1 MMSAEKMLPQII
13 KNMGVKLLLD
23 KAHVPGIRFF
33 ETYRKEG
40 GYQAVEK
47 ALKQMDPAAIVE
59 EVKKSGVRGRGGAG
73 FPAGM
78 KWSFIAKP
86 EGVPRHL
93 VCNADESEP
102 GTFKDRYLMEFLPH
116 LLIEGL
122 IISSFALGSNDTYIY
137 IRGEYAWIVDILEQ
151 AIDEAK
157 ANGFLGKNI
166 LGTGFDCEIYVQR
179 GAGAYICGEETALI
193 ESLEGKRGN
202 PRIKPP
208 FPAIEGLWKRPTV
221 VNNVE
226 TLAAVVPIIKMGG
239 DEYAK
244 IGVGRSTGTKLIS
257 ACGNINKPGVYEI
270 EMTLSVEEF
279 LYSDEYC
286 GGIANGKRLKAC
298 IPGGSSV
305 PILPA
310 NLLLKTAKG
319 ETRLMNYESLS
330 DGGFATGSMMGSG
343 GFIVLDE
350 DQCIVKNTYTL
361 ARFYRHESCGQCS
374 PCREGT
380 GWMEK
385 ILKNIDTG
393 KGKMSDIELLWDIQR
408 KIEGNTICPLGDAAA
423 WPVAAAIRHF
433 RDEFEWHVN
442 HPEEAQK
449 RNYGLAHYADPIHVP
464 A

>member
-1 MMSAEKMLPQII
+1 
-13 KNMGVKLLLD
+13 MGRKLLLD
-23 KAHVPGIRFF
+23 KAHIEGIRYYD
-33 ETYRKEG
+33 TYRKNG
-40 GYQAVEK
+40 GYAAAEK
-47 ALKQMDPAAIVE
+47 ALKSMSPDQVTE
-59 EVKKSGVRGRGGAG
+59 EVKKSGLRGRGGAG
-73 FPAGM
+73 FPTGL
-78 KWSFIAKP
+78 KWSFLAKP
-86 EGVPRHL
+86 EGVPRYL

-122 IISSFALGSNDTYIY
+122 LVSSYALGANRTYIY
-137 IRGEYAWIVDILEQ
+137 IRGEYAWIPDILEQ
-151 AIDEAK
+151 AIAEAK
-157 ANGFLGKNI
+157 QHGWLGKNI
-166 LGTGFDCEIYVQR
+166 QGTGFDLEIYVQR

-208 FPAIEGLWKRPTV
+208 FPAVKGLWQSPTV

-226 TLAAVVPIIKMGG
+226 TLAAVVPILNIGG
-239 DEYAK
+239 EEYAK
-244 IGVGRSTGTKLIS
+244 IGMGKSTGTKLIS

-270 EMTLSVEEF
+270 DMTISVEEF
-279 LYSDEYC
+279 IYSEEYC

-319 ETRLMNYESLS
+319 ETRMMNYESLS
-330 DGGFATGSMMGSG
+330 DGGFTTGSMMGSG

-350 DQCIVKNTYTL
+350 DQCVVRHTMSL
-361 ARFYRHESCGQCS
+361 ARFYHHESCGQCS

-380 GWMEK
+380 GWMK
-385 ILKNIDTG
+385 KVLLNIENG
-393 KGKMSDIELLWDIQR
+393 KGKESDIDLLWDIQR

-433 RDEFEWHVN
+433 RDEFEWHVRY
-442 HPEEAQK
+442 PEEAVK
-449 RNYGLAHYADPIHVP
+449 RNFGLAHYADPLPVAVP
-464 A
+464 AAV

>member
-1 MMSAEKMLPQII
+1 
-13 KNMGVKLLLD
+13 MGVKLLLA
-23 KAHVPGIRFF
+23 KAHVEGIRGFDV
-33 ETYRKEG
+33 YRREG
-40 GYQAVEK
+40 GYQSVEK
-47 ALKQMDPAAIVE
+47 ALKQMSPDSITE
-59 EVKKSGVRGRGGAG
+59 EVKKSGLRGRGGAG

-102 GTFKDRYLMEFLPH
+102 GTFKDRYLMEFIPH

-122 IISSFALGSNDTYIY
+122 IVSSYALNSNDTYIY
-137 IRGEYAWIVDILEQ
+137 IRGEYAWIVDILED
-151 AIDEAK
+151 AINEAK

-166 LGTGFDCEIYVQR
+166 LGTGFDCEIHVHR

-193 ESLEGKRGN
+193 ESLEGNRGN

-208 FPAIEGLWKRPTV
+208 FPAIEGVWKRPTM

-226 TLAAVVPIIKMGG
+226 TLASVVPIINMGG
-239 DEYAK
+239 EAYAK
-244 IGVGRSTGTKLIS
+244 IGVGKSTGTKLIS

-270 EMTLSVEEF
+270 DMTISVEEF
-279 LYSDEYC
+279 IYSDEYC
-286 GGIANGKRLKAC
+286 GGIANGKKLKAC

-319 ETRLMNYESLS
+319 ETRYMNYESLS
-330 DGGFATGSMMGSG
+330 DGGFASGSMMGSG

-350 DQCIVKNTYTL
+350 DQCIVRNTLTL

-385 ILKNIDTG
+385 ILHNIEYG
-393 KGKMSDIELLWDIQR
+393 KGKISDIDLLWDIQR

-442 HPEEAQK
+442 NPLEAQEK
-449 RNYGLAHYADPIHVP
+449 NYGIAHYADPIHVP
-464 A
+464 VTA

>member
-1 MMSAEKMLPQII
+1 MAR
-13 KNMGVKLLLD
+13 KLLLEKVD
-23 KAHVPGIRFF
+23 VQGIRGF
-33 ETYRKEG
+33 EVYRREG
-40 GYQAVEK
+40 GYQAADK
-47 ALKQMDPAAIVE
+47 ALKQMKPDQITD
-59 EVKKSGVRGRGGAG
+59 EVKKSGLRGRGGAG

-86 EGVPRHL
+86 EGIPRHL

-122 IISSFALGSNDTYIY
+122 LISSYALGSNVTYIY
-137 IRGEYAWIVDILEQ
+137 IRGEYSWIIDILDA
-151 AIDEAK
+151 AIEEAK
-157 ANGFLGKNI
+157 SNGYLGKNI
-166 LGTGFDCEIYVQR
+166 LGSGFDLEIYTHR
-179 GAGAYICGEETALI
+179 GAGAYICGEETALL
-193 ESLEGKRGN
+193 ESLEGKRGY

-208 FPAIEGLWKRPTV
+208 FPAVRGAWDRPTV

-226 TLAAVVPIIKMGG
+226 TLAAVVPIINIGCE
-239 DEYAK
+239 EYAK
-244 IGVGRSTGTKLIS
+244 IGIGKSTGTKLIS

-270 EMTLSVEEF
+270 DMTISVEDF
-279 LYSDEYC
+279 IYSDEYC
-286 GGIANGKRLKAC
+286 GGIAKGKKLKAC

-310 NLLLKTAKG
+310 NLLLKTVKG
-319 ETRLMNYESLS
+319 EKRLMNYESLS
-330 DGGFATGSMMGSG
+330 DGGFVKGSMLGSG

-350 DQCIVKNTYTL
+350 DQCVVKNTLTL

-385 ILKNIDTG
+385 ILMNIEKG
-393 KGKMSDIELLWDIQR
+393 KGKMSDIDLLWDIQR
-408 KIEGNTICPLGDAAA
+408 RIEGNTICPLGDAAA

-433 RDEFEWHVN
+433 RDEFEWHVLN
-442 HPEEAQK
+442 PEESQV
-449 RNYGLAHYADPIHVP
+449 RNYGLAHYADPLETAV
-464 A
+464 AAV

>member
-1 MMSAEKMLPQII
+1 
-13 KNMGVKLLLD
+13 MGRKLLLE
-23 KAHVPGIRFF
+23 KAHVEGIRYFDV
-33 ETYRKEG
+33 YRREG
-40 GYQAVEK
+40 GYRSVEK
-47 ALKQMDPAAIVE
+47 ALKTMTQDEIVE
-59 EVKKSGVRGRGGAG
+59 EVKKSGLRGRGGAG

-78 KWSFIAKP
+78 KWGFIAKP

-102 GTFKDRYLMEFLPH
+102 GTFKDRYLMEFIPH

-122 IISSFALGSNDTYIY
+122 IVASYALGSHDTYIY
-137 IRGEYAWIVDILEQ
+137 IRGEYAWIPDILEQ
-151 AIDEAK
+151 AIAEAK

-166 LGTGFDCEIYVQR
+166 LGTGFDCEIYVHR

-208 FPAIEGLWKRPTV
+208 FPAIKGAWGRPTV

-226 TLAAVVPIIKMGG
+226 TLAAVVPIINEGG
-239 DEYAK
+239 EEFAK
-244 IGVGRSTGTKLIS
+244 IGVGKSTGTKLIS

-270 EMTLSVEEF
+270 DMTISVEEF
-279 LYSDEYC
+279 IYSDEYC
-286 GGIANGKRLKAC
+286 GGIPNGKRLKAC

-319 ETRLMNYESLS
+319 ETRYMNYESLS

-350 DQCIVKNTYTL
+350 DQCVVRNTYSL

-385 ILKNIDTG
+385 VLLRLEKGEG
-393 KGKMSDIELLWDIQR
+393 KISDIDVLWDIQS
-408 KIEGNTICPLGDAAA
+408 KIEGNTICPLGDAAS

-433 RDEFEWHVN
+433 RDEFEWHVT
-442 HPEEAQK
+442 HAAEAQT
-449 RNYGLAHYADPIHVP
+449 RNYGLAHYADAIHVP
-464 A
+464 V